1 MAFLKVEYGKSSV
14 RGILLWLENVAM
26 SDRRH
31 ALLPSGVKCFCLP
44 APICIW
50 PGSTPAICALPA
62 VDVRLRYPSESIQ
75 DIFIVACMSVTVD
88 IGRIICAH
96 FYKLVV
102 IIVIA
107 EFPMFYSVDSDT
119 ADSDSAAIT
128 DDSQ

>member
-1 MAFLKVEYGKSSV
+1 
-14 RGILLWLENVAM
+14 
-26 SDRRH
+26 
-31 ALLPSGVKCFCLP
+31 
-44 APICIW
+44 
-50 PGSTPAICALPA
+50 
-62 VDVRLRYPSESIQ
+62 
-75 DIFIVACMSVTVD
+75 MSVTVD